1 MPFEDKHSI
10 SVCIRS
16 IRKIRVPP
24 SLLFLLE
31 LPMDFVDLR
40 SDTVTKP
47 TPEMRAA
54 MAAAEV
60 GDDVFGEDPM
70 INRLQEMAA
79 ERMGKEAGLF
89 VPSGTMGNLAAVL
102 AHCGRGDE
110 VILGNL
116 GHTFLFEGGGIAA
129 LGGVHPYPLQTQP
142 DGTLLVDDIRAAY
155 RSDDPHYPISR
166 LITLENTH
174 NRCGGVPLSVDYMRQ
189 VKQVAQAYGLKIHVD
204 GARIF
209 NAAAALGVPARLLV
223 DTADS
228 ITFCLSKALCAPV
241 GSVLCGTREFIYR
254 ARRIRKQLGGGM
266 RQAGVL
272 AAAGIVALEQMVD
285 RLPED
290 HLRAQALARGLA
302 RIPGLKLERE
312 VPPTNM
318 VFVTLD
324 EAVPA
329 TAAEVAQRLREYY
342 VKVGA
347 VGARRFR
354 LVTHFWIDDAAVEQ
368 AIEAFGKVL

>member
-1 MPFEDKHSI
+1 MEYI
-10 SVCIRS
+10 
-16 IRKIRVPP
+16 
-24 SLLFLLE
+24 
-31 LPMDFVDLR
+31 DLR

-60 GDDVFGEDPM
+60 GDDVFQEDPT

-129 LGGVHPYPLQTQP
+129 LGGVHSYVLPTQP
-142 DGTLLVDDIRAAY
+142 DGTLALEDIRAAI
-155 RSDDPHYPISR
+155 RNPDDPHFPITR

-174 NRCGGVPLSVDYMRQ
+174 NRCGGVPLPAEYMDQVRQ
-189 VKQVAQAYGLKIHVD
+189 LANETGLKIHLD

-209 NAAAALGVPARLLV
+209 NAAAALGVPAARLV
-223 DTADS
+223 AAADS
-228 ITFCLSKALCAPV
+228 VTFCLSKALCAPV
-241 GSVLCGTREFIYR
+241 GSVLCGSKDFIAR

-272 AAAGIVALEQMVD
+272 AAAGIVALETMVD
-285 RLPED
+285 RLVED
-290 HLRAQALARGLA
+290 HCRAARLAERLA
-302 RIPGLKLERE
+302 AVPGLKLEHA
-312 VPPTNM
+312 VPPSNM
-318 VFVTLD
+318 VFAQLNA
-324 EAVPA
+324 AVPQSA
-329 TAAEVAQRLREYY
+329 PEIAAQLLQHG
-342 VKVGA
+342 VKVMA
-347 VGARRFR
+347 VGPRRFR
-354 LVTHFWIDDAAVEQ
+354 MVTHYWITDAGVDQ
-368 AIEAFGKVL
+368 TVNAFQKLLQ